1 MQVENRKLKVSW
13 SPTSRTD
20 MRETITTKSI
30 KRLKKLSKSKSCKTE
45 WRKHDRW
52 CKFLGVVRYSADF
65 VLWTKEKFVN
75 MERRTREIVK
85 MPSRRPSNSEKPKV
99 QQIWWYFRRN
109 IIQRSCEICSK
120 YAKQSYFVIVY
131 QEK

>member
-45 WRKHDRW
+45 SRKHDR
-52 CKFLGVVRYSADF
+52 
-65 VLWTKEKFVN
+65 
-75 MERRTREIVK
+75 
-85 MPSRRPSNSEKPKV
+85 
-99 QQIWWYFRRN
+99 
-109 IIQRSCEICSK
+109 
-120 YAKQSYFVIVY
+120 
-131 QEK
+131 